1 MSILIKDRK
10 VKWKV
15 RESMHINHNQ
25 KLLFNLQLDSNR
37 FKKKLQYNKWRE
49 QTLWVHHQ
57 WINWIVL
64 NNQIYVNSQDR
75 NWVVKKHKI
84 RLNIHLLRDH
94 CFINT
99 KYFRSKKRIN
109 PCILVYINLD
119 QLRLKALKL
128 AIICNFKINKDNI
141 YKCLENQQTWLK
153 SKLNL
158 HLDHPISRIIN

>member
-15 RESMHINHNQ
+15 KELMHINHNQ
-25 KLLFNLQLDSNR
+25 KLLLNLQLDSSR
-37 FKKKLQYNKWRE
+37 CKKNLQYNKWRE

-64 NNQIYVNSQDR
+64 NKKIYVNCQDH

-84 RLNIHLLRDH
+84 RLNIHLLRDQ
-94 CFINT
+94 CLINT
-99 KYFRSKKRIN
+99 KYFRSKKRIK

-141 YKCLENQQTWLK
+141 YKCL
-153 SKLNL
+153 
-158 HLDHPISRIIN
+158 